1 MISSLRFCLRFCA
14 VAAVV
19 ALLGS
24 TTPQGVV
31 IAQQYRLTAP
41 PSGNNQHAIVTQYIG
56 IVRVTIDYSSPNV
69 TSPAGEDR
77 TGKIWG
83 QLVPYGMPKSD
94 FGLYEPMPWRGGAN
108 EGTTIEFS
116 HDVVLEGKP
125 IAAGKYG
132 IHFIPDA
139 QEWTLILSKNSWQ
152 WGSYFYRESEDA
164 LRVKVKPAKNE
175 FRQWLTYEFL
185 ERKPSSALC
194 AMMWENLRVPFK
206 IEVPNINDYYVAQ
219 MRKELQG
226 EIGFSWESWQQAAAF
241 CLQNNTN
248 LEEGLRW
255 ADYSISAPF
264 LGEKNFRTLST
275 KSGLLAKL
283 GKQSAADSVM
293 NIAISLPS
301 ATMMDLHNHARSL
314 QAQGRKQEAMKVFE
328 LNAQRNPKDWVPQ
341 WGLARGYSALG
352 EYSKALKAAEKA
364 LTLNPDEGNKNN
376 IQKGIEKLK
385 ADKDVN

>member
-1 MISSLRFCLRFCA
+1 MISSLRFRLRFCT

-19 ALLGS
+19 ALLAS
-24 TTPQGVV
+24 APQGVA
-31 IAQQYRLTAP
+31 IAQQYRLTTP
-41 PSGNNQHAIVTQYIG
+41 PGGSNQHAVVTQYIG
-56 IVRVTIDYSSPNV
+56 LVRVTIDYNSPNV
-69 TSPAGEDR
+69 TSPTGEDR

-116 HDVVLEGKP
+116 HDVMLEGKP
-125 IAAGKYG
+125 VAAGKYG

-139 QEWTLILSKNSWQ
+139 QEWTLIISKNSWQ
-152 WGSYFYRESEDA
+152 WGSFFYRESEDL
-164 LRVKVKPAKNE
+164 LRVKVKPVKSE

-206 IEVPNINDYYVAQ
+206 IEVPNVNEYYIAQ

-226 EIGFSWESWQQAAAF
+226 EIGFAWENWQSAANF
-241 CLQNNTN
+241 CVQNNTN
-248 LEEGLRW
+248 LEEALRW

-264 LGEKNFRTLST
+264 IGQANFRTLNT
-275 KSGLLAKL
+275 KGQILAKL
-283 GKQSAADSVM
+283 GKQKQADSLM
-293 NIAISLPS
+293 NAAINHPT
-301 ATMMDLHNHARSL
+301 AGMMDVHTYARSL
-314 QAQGRKQEAMKVFE
+314 QAQGRKQDAMKIFE

-341 WGLARGYSALG
+341 WGLARGYSSLG
-352 EYSKALKAAEKA
+352 EYAKAIKAAEKA
-364 LTLNPDEGNKNN
+364 LSLNPDEANKKN
-376 IQKGIEKLK
+376 IQAGIEKLK
-385 ADKDVN
+385 AGKDLN

>member
-1 MISSLRFCLRFCA
+1 MIPSLRFCLRFSA

-19 ALLGS
+19 ALLAS
-24 TTPQGVV
+24 APQGVA

-41 PSGNNQHAIVTQYIG
+41 PSGSNQHAVVTQYIG
-56 IVRVTIDYSSPNV
+56 LVRVTVDYNSPNV

-94 FGLYEPMPWRGGAN
+94 FGLFEPMPWRGGAN

-125 IAAGKYG
+125 VAAGKYG
-132 IHFIPDA
+132 INFIPDA

-152 WGSYFYRESEDA
+152 WGSYFYREADDL
-164 LRVKVKPAKNE
+164 LRVKIKPVKNE

-206 IEVPNINDYYVAQ
+206 IEVPNVNEYYIAQ

-226 EIGFSWESWQQAAAF
+226 EIGFAWESWQSAASF
-241 CLQNNTN
+241 CVQNNIN
-248 LEEGLRW
+248 LEEALRW
-255 ADYSISAPF
+255 ADYSISNPF
-264 LGEKNFRTLST
+264 VGQANFRTLNT
-275 KSGLLAKL
+275 KGQILAKL
-283 GKQSAADSVM
+283 GKQKQADSLM
-293 NIAISLPS
+293 NAAINHPT
-301 ATMMDLHNHARSL
+301 AGMMDVHTYARSL
-314 QAQGRKQEAMKVFE
+314 QAQGRKQDAMKIFE

-341 WGLARGYSALG
+341 WGLARGYSSLG
-352 EYSKALKAAEKA
+352 EYAKAIKAAEKA
-364 LTLNPDEGNKNN
+364 LSLNPDEANKKN
-376 IQKGIEKLK
+376 IQAGIEKLK
-385 ADKDVN
+385 AGKDLN

>member
-1 MISSLRFCLRFCA
+1 MIPSLRFCLRICT

-19 ALLGS
+19 ALLAS
-24 TTPQGVV
+24 APQGVAL
-31 IAQQYRLTAP
+31 AQQYRLTTP
-41 PSGNNQHAIVTQYIG
+41 PGGSNQHAVVTQYIG
-56 IVRVTIDYSSPNV
+56 LVRVTIDYNSPNV

-125 IAAGKYG
+125 VAAGKYG

-152 WGSYFYRESEDA
+152 WGSFFYRESEDL
-164 LRVKVKPAKNE
+164 LRVKVKPVKSE

-206 IEVPNINDYYVAQ
+206 IEVPNVNEYYIAQ

-226 EIGFSWESWQQAAAF
+226 EIGFAWENWQSAANF
-241 CLQNNTN
+241 CVQNNTN
-248 LEEGLRW
+248 LEEALRW

-264 LGEKNFRTLST
+264 IGQANFRTLNT
-275 KSGLLAKL
+275 KGQILAKL
-283 GKQSAADSVM
+283 GKQKQADSLM
-293 NIAISLPS
+293 NAAINHPT
-301 ATMMDLHNHARSL
+301 AGMMDVHTYARSL
-314 QAQGRKQEAMKVFE
+314 QAQGRKQDAMKIFE

-341 WGLARGYSALG
+341 WGLARGYSSLG
-352 EYSKALKAAEKA
+352 EYAKAIKAAEKA
-364 LTLNPDEGNKNN
+364 LSLNPDEANKKN
-376 IQKGIEKLK
+376 IQAGIEKLK
-385 ADKDVN
+385 AGKDLN